1 MKKSTI
7 ATLIVF
13 FLLIPA
19 TLFLGSRLQGRSW
32 YITGTLVI
40 IEVLIPF
47 IMAFEGRKPQAREL
61 VVIAVMCAIAV
72 AARAAIPLP
81 HFKPMFAVIII
92 SGFAF
97 GPQTGFLVGAVTAFA
112 SNFFY
117 GQGAYTPW
125 QMLAYGTAG
134 LLGGWF
140 YARGWVGRKSVVMAI
155 YGFLSVFL
163 IVGPM
168 LDTCSVFLTLT
179 EITPATAWPIYLSGL
194 PVNASQGLCTFLTLL
209 LLGKPLL
216 EKLDRVKLKFG
227 ISEE

>member
-19 TLFLGSRLQGRSW
+19 TLFLGSKLQGRSW

-81 HFKPMFAVIII
+81 HFKPMFAIIII

-125 QMLAYGTAG
+125 QMMAYGTAG

-140 YARGWVGRKSVVMAI
+140 YARGWVRRKPVVMAI
-155 YGFLSVFL
+155 FGYLCVQL
-163 IVGPM
+163 IVGPL
-168 LDTCSVFLTLT
+168 LDTCTVFLTLT
-179 EITPATAWPIYLSGL
+179 EITPATAWPLYLSGL

-227 ISEE
+227 LPE